1 MNTRRLIKRIQ
12 APVIWAVAIMFG
24 AGVVWWGIAAYMGGR
39 NQGDFSPEPELT
51 LADAVAVLTKNDV
64 QLDEPIFWVSFRE
77 YETAVRESLNNIRQ
91 QGMTVDPY
99 FGTAQVPGEMG
110 IRYEVLKDLLDQR
123 ILRYYAKEQEV
134 LPSSAQIQAETK
146 RIVDDFVADSDT
158 RNQIIQY
165 YGSVNAFTDIVE
177 RFVTTELL
185 VMNASARA
193 LGDVDEAFREHFEA
207 NRDSIRREYENVTA
221 SHILTDT
228 EQEALELKT
237 LIESGEISF
246 ADAAVEYSV
255 DAGSAPEGGD
265 LGTFGRGQMIFEF
278 EEAAFNASVGE
289 IVGPVETQYGHHLIQ
304 VRSKSTFDSLEDL
317 QSMGLYEDLK
327 NEFTQQKFTEWF
339 TNYKASGNFGYE
351 LNDPDL
357 LLYDKYEKA
366 RTDPDKTEE
375 LLRELALDL
384 FPEDDDESVALMESY
399 LPAVVFVQ
407 LADSRLNR
415 LDSTVYDLE
424 DAIYYYETLPED
436 LLDMSREEI
445 EEELEK
451 LPGTEEVDE
460 ASDTEVEEIETE
472 EADENPEADEDNP
485 EEPEPAS
492 SEPGFSR
499 EDLEEALKLKDIED
513 RLGISSAE
521 EARSMLDAKSAT
533 EAELEEQ
540 FKRAVRY
547 LYNDLPFSSTVLE
560 YMYRIERDN
569 PEVVLRYHENNYDK
583 NLSFIISN
591 RETFQMYLEYYQQ
604 FLGQQAASF
613 LIDMP
618 VRNMEEDLL
627 SRVVRNP
634 EASDDLKVT
643 ALYLLIEVY
652 DRLANL
658 YQDSAVA
665 RVYLITQRNYLEK
678 LEEIIPGD
686 EGVLQTIELMNIQ
699 IEMLEEQL
707 EPEEILEPE
716 EFETELEL
724 EGLPGTLDEL
734 DNEEDFELDIG
745 PFGTE

>member
-424 DAIYYYETLPED
+424 DAVYYYDTLPED

-445 EEELEK
+445 EEELER

-460 ASDTEVEEIETE
+460 ASDTEVEESETE
-472 EADENPEADEDNP
+472 EADEDNP

-499 EDLEEALKLKDIED
+499 EDLERALKLKDIED

-591 RETFQMYLEYYQQ
+591 RQTFQMYLEYYQQ

-686 EGVLQTIELMNIQ
+686 EGVLQTIELVNIQ

-716 EFETELEL
+716 ELETELVL